1 MKCFFSCAFFKFLN
15 RGSKVLLITKLPR
28 YADDCYTEKE
38 VAEVLMPF
46 GFNYTNENIY
56 IVPQREMVG
65 TRADVC
71 GL

>member
-1 MKCFFSCAFFKFLN
+1 M
-15 RGSKVLLITKLPR
+15 LLITKLPR

-46 GFNYTNENIY
+46 GFNYTHENIF

-65 TRADVC
+65 TGPDVC
-71 GL
+71 DL

>member
-1 MKCFFSCAFFKFLN
+1 MLFFLCFFKFLN

-46 GFNYTNENIY
+46 GFNYTHENIF

-65 TRADVC
+65 TGPDVC
-71 GL
+71 DL